1 MTAPP
6 GGEVCLPS
14 VALRGKALLLPLG
27 LTFSQLGYSQLVVVS
42 HVNTHFSF
50 LHLSVGSISRESN
63 CSSRPRL
70 HFLKKE
76 QDIFH
81 SEPGNKRHPM
91 GLDTPWRT
99 LTVSDS
105 LLGNLPQAL
114 APGSGQAWVLV
125 EPAGC
130 VPSGQIQGLDSTITQ
145 TRPALRA
152 LRSASQRTESYTNQ
166 KPHKNT
172 TSSSMLLFYT

>member
-1 MTAPP
+1 MCSGLYPRTRELCFWMTKSPFLWGLTWHSPPSHHGHMVLCQCSFQQGLQQGWVEVTAPP

-91 GLDTPWRT
+91 GPWLC
-99 LTVSDS
+99 LT
-105 LLGNLPQAL
+105 
-114 APGSGQAWVLV
+114 
-125 EPAGC
+125 
-130 VPSGQIQGLDSTITQ
+130 
-145 TRPALRA
+145 
-152 LRSASQRTESYTNQ
+152 ASWETCHR
-166 KPHKNT
+166 H
-172 TSSSMLLFYT
+172 